1 MVKIYFRSALRQL
14 LKHSYYTFLTIAGLG
29 LAIACSLFIYSY
41 NSFQYS
47 FDQFHTDKERTFLVV
62 QDLKLEQVEH
72 SKGGSYAMYNAI
84 SREIPQVER
93 TALYMDNKDLT
104 LRIADQLYKT
114 EGKAAFVS
122 SEYFNTLNFPWLA
135 GSPKDLDQPNTVAL
149 TKTMAKT
156 YFNNDNPLGKTIL
169 VDSKFPVKVVGIIDD
184 RNKNSDFRSE
194 IYFSQ
199 SSVSTLWQIPQSDGF
214 FNNWGYSNSSNN
226 ILVTLKNAADKNT
239 VEQAIH
245 ALVAKYWHKDV
256 LQTFSYKLLPLTSY
270 HFDTDYGKGTQRT
283 LLSILVAIA
292 IGVSIMALVN
302 YSNITFARQMNRSVE
317 MGVRKVLGCSKRQLY
332 IQFLIETLILTAAA
346 IIFALVLLLIFSNWA
361 NQALFPHEPVQIV
374 RPRSFIA
381 IIGIIWIL
389 TSLLTSIYP
398 LIFVNKM
405 DIQQALKKL
414 TIGPWNFSR
423 KTLIVFQNMI
433 AMTLL
438 IATFVIVLQV
448 NHLKNTDIG
457 FSREQVILLPF
468 TKKMI
473 QSKAKIAHFI
483 SNRTDV
489 QSYTFSDNPP
499 SSEKVWGGT
508 IQFDNRTEWEKWPAR
523 YAIGDSAYISTFNI
537 KLLAGKNFNDNPQK
551 PEFLIN
557 QNMATALGY
566 KDPNDIIGKSLNAGG
581 LNEEQ
586 VGTIVGVVADF
597 STNSLNEP
605 ISPTVIGYNETR
617 LKNVAIKLK
626 GTDHQL
632 LVKDLEQQWKNWY
645 PDEVFQYKFY
655 DQQIAQLYKKE
666 ALLEKLIWIA
676 AIVAISISML
686 GFLGLLS
693 INILKRTKEIGIRKV
708 LGSSVTGIIVLLSQ
722 DFFKWITI
730 AFVLATPLA
739 YYLMNRWLDNF
750 PFRISMGWWIFASA
764 FCVGLMLTIAVVSL
778 QAIKAATAN
787 PVDSLRDE

>member
-1 MVKIYFRSALRQL
+1 MIKIYFRSALRQIV
-14 LKHSYYTFLTIAGLG
+14 KHSYYTFLTMVALG
-29 LAIACSLFIYSY
+29 LAISCSLFIYIY

-47 FDQFHTDKERTFLVV
+47 FDQFHTDKDRTFLVV

-72 SKGGSYAMYNAI
+72 SKGGSYVMYEAI
-84 SREIPQVER
+84 SREIPQVDKA
-93 TALYMDNKDLT
+93 ALYIDNKDLT
-104 LRIADQLYKT
+104 IRIEDQLYKT

-122 SEYFNTLNFPWLA
+122 SDYFKILNFPWLK
-135 GSPKDLDQPNTVAL
+135 GSPMDLDQPNTVAL
-149 TKTMAKT
+149 TKSIAKA
-156 YFNNDNPLGKTIL
+156 YFNNEDPLGKTIS

-184 RNKNSDFRSE
+184 SRKNSDFRSE
-194 IYFSQ
+194 IYFSL
-199 SSVSTLWQIPQSDGF
+199 SSVATLWQLPKNDGF
-214 FNNWGYSNSSNN
+214 FNNWGYLNSNNN
-226 ILVTLKNAADKNT
+226 ILITLKNNADQSA
-239 VEQAIH
+239 VEKTIQELI
-245 ALVAKYWHKDV
+245 AKYWHKDV
-256 LQTFSYKLLPLTSY
+256 LQYYKFKLLPLTSF
-270 HFDTDYGKGTQRT
+270 HFDSDYGKGTQRT
-283 LLSILVAIA
+283 LLAILVAIS

-302 YSNITFARQMNRSVE
+302 YSNITLARQMNRSVE
-317 MGVRKVLGCSKRQLY
+317 MGVRKVLGSSKGQLY
-332 IQFLIETLILTAAA
+332 VQFVIETLILTACA

-361 NQALFPHEPVQIV
+361 NHTLFSAEPIQIV
-374 RPRSFIA
+374 HSWSFVY
-381 IIGIIWIL
+381 IIGIIWIS
-389 TSLLTSIYP
+389 TSLIASIYP
-398 LIFVNKM
+398 LIFVNRTS
-405 DIQQALKKL
+405 IQQALQKL
-414 TIGPWNFSR
+414 TIGPWSFSR
-423 KTLIVFQNMI
+423 KTFIVLQNVISMI
-433 AMTLL
+433 LL

-448 NHLKNTDIG
+448 NHLKNTDVG
-457 FSREQVILLPF
+457 FSREQVIMLPF
-468 TKKMI
+468 TKEMLL
-473 QSKAKIAHFI
+473 SKEKVAHFI
-483 SNRTDV
+483 RNRTDI
-489 QSYTFSDNPP
+489 QSYSFTDNPP

-508 IQFDNRTEWEKWPAR
+508 IQFDNRAEWEKWPAR
-523 YAIGDSAYISTFNI
+523 YAIGDSAYIKTFNI
-537 KLLAGKNFNDNPQK
+537 KLLAGRNFNDNPEK

-557 QNMATALGY
+557 QNMAAALGF

-586 VGTIVGVVADF
+586 AGTIVGVVADF

-645 PDEVFQYKFY
+645 PNEVFQYKFY

-693 INILKRTKEIGIRKV
+693 ISILKRTKEIGIRKV

-750 PFRISMGWWIFASA
+750 PFRISMGWWIFVLA
-764 FCVGLMLTIAVVSL
+764 FCVGLILTITVVSL
-778 QAIKAATAN
+778 QSIKAATAN